1 VDVRSFAALALALAA
16 CAPAAA
22 PPRSIPERALLGTD
36 GQTHLLVDPAARVT
50 VIEFFSAHCPC
61 QAEHDARLRD
71 LAAAYTPRG
80 VAFVA
85 VDSERGAG
93 VEADRAQA
101 ERRGYPYPIL
111 VDPGGAVA
119 RALRAEFATFTVVVD
134 RDRRVLFAGGI
145 DSDRSHT
152 TDDAIPYL
160 RDALDDALAGR
171 PVRHT
176 DAKALGC
183 ALAIE

>member
-1 VDVRSFAALALALAA
+1 VDVRPLAALALVLAA
-16 CAPAAA
+16 CAPAVA
-22 PPRSIPERALLGTD
+22 PRSIPDRALLGSD
-36 GQTHLLVDPAARVT
+36 GRSHPLIDPAARLT

-71 LAAAYTPRG
+71 LAAAYAPRG

-101 ERRGYPYPIL
+101 ERRGYSYPIL

-119 RALRAEFATFTVVVD
+119 RAMGAEFATYTIVVD
-134 RDRRVLFAGGI
+134 RNRRVLFSGGI
-145 DSDRSHT
+145 DSDRSHS
-152 TDDAIPYL
+152 TDDAVPYL

-171 PVRHT
+171 PSRHT